1 MRISDWS
8 SDVCSS
14 DLIKAHRLT
23 LIFCNTRGLAELI
36 FQDLWKINEDD
47 LPIGVHHGSLSVEV
61 RRRMEAAMGE
71 GRIRALVATASLDLG
86 VDRGDVD
93 LVKIG
98 RAACRD
104 RVCQYW
110 WILEVAAT
118 LNKKTNQTHY

>member
-71 GRIRALVATASLDLG
+71 GRLRALVATASLDLG
-86 VDRGDVD
+86 VDWGDVD
-93 LVKIG
+93 IVIQMGAPKGSARLNNRIG
-98 RAACRD
+98 R
-104 RVCQYW
+104 
-110 WILEVAAT
+110 
-118 LNKKTNQTHY
+118 TNHRQ